1 MKTPQPPK
9 HLTAA
14 AKRIFREIVDEY
26 SIEDQGGLKILA
38 SGIEAWDR
46 AKKAREEIDK
56 LGMML
61 PDRWG
66 QPKINPLCAVE
77 RDNRAQWL
85 QSLKLLK
92 LDIGGESEKT
102 K

>member
-1 MKTPQPPK
+1 MKTPNPPR
-9 HLTAA
+9 HCSAA
-14 AKRIFREIVDEY
+14 AKRIFREIVSEY
-26 SIEDQGGLKILA
+26 SIEDAGGLKILA
-38 SGIEAWDR
+38 AGCEAWDR
-46 AKKAREEIDK
+46 ARKAREEIDK
-56 LGMML
+56 LGMMVA
-61 PDRWG
+61 DRWG

-77 RDNRAQWL
+77 RDSRAQWL